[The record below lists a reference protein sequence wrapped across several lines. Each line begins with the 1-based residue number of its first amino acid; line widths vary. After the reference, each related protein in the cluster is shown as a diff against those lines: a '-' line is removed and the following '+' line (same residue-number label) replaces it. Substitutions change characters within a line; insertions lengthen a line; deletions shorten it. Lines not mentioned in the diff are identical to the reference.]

1 VQAGTVG
8 IFAEAGQQ
16 AAPVVFGEDFFVR
29 HG

>member
-1 VQAGTVG
+1 VQAGTIG

-16 AAPVVFGEDFFVR
+16 ATPVVFAEEFFVR